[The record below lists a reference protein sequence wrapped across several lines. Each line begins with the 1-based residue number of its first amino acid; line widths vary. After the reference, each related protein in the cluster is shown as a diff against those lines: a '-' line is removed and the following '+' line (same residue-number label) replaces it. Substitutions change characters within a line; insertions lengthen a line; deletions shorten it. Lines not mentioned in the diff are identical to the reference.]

1 MFMTRCLLVTA
12 ALLFGPASIAVAQ
25 ERYDLD
31 EGHTEIT
38 FGVKHFGLSTV
49 KGRFTKV
56 KGTILYD
63 ATDVAKSKVD
73 VLITVTSLDSHN
85 GKRDDALLSPQFL
98 DAARYPVIGF
108 KSTAIRQSGAEVLM
122 VGDLTIRGVTRS
134 VEMPVEFVKPFRAPH
149 NNGALTLG
157 AATSLVIDRRDFGLT
172 FDQVMDGNIPFV
184 GNDVK
189 IDINMQAIRK

>member
-1 MFMTRCLLVTA
+1 MTRCLLVTA
-12 ALLFGPASIAVAQ
+12 ALAFASASILAAQ
-25 ERYDLD
+25 ERYDID

-56 KGTILYD
+56 KGTVLYD
-63 ATDVAKSKVD
+63 AADVSKSKVD
-73 VLITVTSLDSHN
+73 VLINVSSLDSHN
-85 GKRDDALLSPQFL
+85 GKRDDALLSAQFL

-108 KSTAIRQSGAEVLM
+108 KSTAIRQAAGALVM

-134 VEMPVEFVKPFRAPH
+134 IELPIEFVKPFRAPH
-149 NNGALTLG
+149 NNGAFTLG

-172 FDQVMDGNIPFV
+172 FDQVMDGNVPFV

-189 IDINMQAIRK
+189 IEINAQAIRK